1 MANSSAEKVASVEAE
16 AALDVMNAH
25 TRDWDV
31 ADVIELIDM
40 SNPGLTVD
48 GIQELTREVVA
59 AHDKEGCAWLLMIVA
74 EEVQRYL
81 ENTPPPQR

>member
-1 MANSSAEKVASVEAE
+1 MANSGAEKVASVEAE

-25 TRDWDV
+25 TRDWGV

-48 GIQELTREVVA
+48 EIQELTREVVA
-59 AHDKEGCAWLLMIVA
+59 AHDKEGCAWLFMIVA

>member
-1 MANSSAEKVASVEAE
+1 MANSGAEKVASVEAK

-25 TRDWDV
+25 TRDWGV
-31 ADVIELIDM
+31 ADVIELIDV
-40 SNPGLTVD
+40 SNPGLAVD
-48 GIQELTREVVA
+48 EIQELTREVVA
-59 AHDKEGCAWLLMIVA
+59 AQDKDGYAWLFMIVA